1 MKDKVIRRYLIMMI
15 AFGIIIVFLLA
26 CAIYMG
32 NYYHAEDA
40 AFDAI
45 SSPVQ
50 TVSVTED
57 EKTSITFTPNKPTT
71 TGMIFYPGGKVE
83 YESYAPLM
91 EKLAS
96 KGILCV
102 LVHMPG
108 NLAILDVDAADDIF
122 EQYPDIQN
130 WYIAGHS
137 LGGYAAA
144 SYAADHDDRLS
155 GLIMLAAYSGK
166 DLSSTS
172 LTTLSIYGSED
183 GVLNL
188 KKYKENKSLL
198 PAASKEIIIS
208 GANHAYFG
216 CYGEQKGDGAASISN
231 EEQMNLTAEYIS
243 DFILSRL
250 ARESCAPDSGLLQ
263 QTNSCPNPCSSSRSV

>member
-1 MKDKVIRRYLIMMI
+1 MKDKTIRRYLIMMI

-26 CAIYMG
+26 FAIYIG
-32 NYYHAEDA
+32 NYYHAEDT

-45 SSPVQ
+45 SSPVESI
-50 TVSVTED
+50 SVAEE
-57 EKTSITFTPNKPTT
+57 EKKTITFTPNEPTT
-71 TGMIFYPGGKVE
+71 TGIIFYPGGKVE

-108 NLAILDVDAADDIF
+108 NLAILDTEAADNIY

-144 SYAADHDDRLS
+144 SYAADHEDLLA
-155 GLIMLAAYSGK
+155 GLIMLASYSGK
-166 DLSSTS
+166 DLSGST
-172 LTTLSIYGSED
+172 LPVLSIYGSED
-183 GVLNL
+183 GVLNM
-188 KKYKENKSLL
+188 KKYESNKSLL
-198 PAASKEIIIS
+198 PSSLTEDVID
-208 GANHAYFG
+208 GGNHAYFG
-216 CYGEQKGDGAASISN
+216 CYGEQKGDGTASISN
-231 EEQMNLTAEYIS
+231 EEQMELTAEYIYN
-243 DFILSRL
+243 FIF
-250 ARESCAPDSGLLQ
+250 
-263 QTNSCPNPCSSSRSV
+263 